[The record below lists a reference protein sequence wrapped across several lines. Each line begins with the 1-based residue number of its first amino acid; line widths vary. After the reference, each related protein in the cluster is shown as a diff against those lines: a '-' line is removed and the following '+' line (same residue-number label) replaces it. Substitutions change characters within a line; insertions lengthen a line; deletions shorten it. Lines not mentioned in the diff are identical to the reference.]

1 LPVSPPA
8 YEGSENQ
15 KGNEVFSNFMST
27 VIELLIVLGIMV
39 LVHEFGHFAVAK
51 LCGIRVEVFSIGFG
65 KRVFGFRRGET
76 EYQISAIPL
85 GGYVKMSGE
94 MGFAGNELS
103 TGTVAP
109 TDPGDFNAHP
119 RWQRILV
126 ALAGP
131 IANFILALGLMT
143 AVSMFHNEVQQF
155 LDGPAITDYIQ
166 SQTPAAKTGIHSGDR
181 IVHYDTIENPTWEDV
196 ANRSILNLNQTIPFS
211 FIHDGQRTD
220 TKLFIEAKGGG
231 PDDFSLDQ
239 IGLVPKMQDTPVQVN
254 SLEPSMPAA
263 RAGLQPN
270 DKILS
275 IDGVQLHSVTAL
287 LSYLQD
293 QAGKPASLNVQRT
306 AANGTAQTLN
316 IHVTPELADTASGKG
331 YRLGFVAVLPPVRV
345 ERLPL
350 GKAMAASWQFNK
362 KNSVLIVEVIK
373 RLFTRQVSVKS
384 LQSPIGIGQQIHQA
398 AQMPGWTPLIGTM
411 SLISINLGILNL
423 MPIPILDG
431 GMILFLLIET
441 IMRRDVNQQIKERI
455 YQVAFVCILAF
466 FAFVIFNDLTR
477 LNLFTKLKP

>member
-1 LPVSPPA
+1 
-8 YEGSENQ
+8 
-15 KGNEVFSNFMST
+15 MST

-65 KRVFGFRRGET
+65 KRLFGFKRGDT
-76 EYQISAIPL
+76 DYQIAAIPL
-85 GGYVKMSGE
+85 GGYVKMAGDTPGETPSG
-94 MGFAGNELS
+94 
-103 TGTVAP
+103 
-109 TDPGDFNAHP
+109 DPGEFNAHP

-143 AVSMFHNEVQQF
+143 GVSMFHNEVQQF
-155 LDGPAITDYIQ
+155 LNGPAVTDYIQ
-166 SQTPAAKTGIHSGDR
+166 TKAPAAKTGIHSGDR
-181 IVHYDTIENPTWEDV
+181 IVHYDTVENPTWEDV

-211 FIHDGQRTD
+211 FLHDGQRTD
-220 TKLFIEAKGGG
+220 TKLFIEATGR

-239 IGLVPKMQDTPVQVN
+239 IGLVPKMQDTPVQVS

-275 IDGVQLHSVTAL
+275 IDGLQFHSVPAL

-293 QAGKPASLNVQRT
+293 QAGKPASLDVQRT
-306 AANGTAQTLN
+306 AANGAVQTLN
-316 IHVTPELADTASGKG
+316 IKVTPELADTASGKG

-350 GKAMAASWQFNK
+350 GKAIAASWQFNK
-362 KNSVLIVEVIK
+362 KNSLLIVEVIK

-431 GMILFLLIET
+431 GMILFLLIESA
-441 IMRRDVNQQIKERI
+441 MRRDLNQQVKERV
-455 YQVAFVCILAF
+455 YQVAFVCLILFA
-466 FAFVIFNDLTR
+466 AFVFYNDLTR
-477 LNLFTKLKP
+477 GH

>member
-1 LPVSPPA
+1 
-8 YEGSENQ
+8 
-15 KGNEVFSNFMST
+15 MST

-65 KRVFGFRRGET
+65 KRLFGFKRGDT
-76 EYQISAIPL
+76 DYQIAAIPL
-85 GGYVKMSGE
+85 GGYVKMAGDTPGESPSG
-94 MGFAGNELS
+94 
-103 TGTVAP
+103 
-109 TDPGDFNAHP
+109 DPGEFNAHP

-143 AVSMFHNEVQQF
+143 GVSMFHNEVQEF
-155 LDGPAITDYIQ
+155 LNGPAVTDYIQ
-166 SQTPAAKTGIHSGDR
+166 TKSPASKTGIHSGDR
-181 IVHYDTIENPTWEDV
+181 IVRYDTVENPTWEDV
-196 ANRSILNLNQTIPFS
+196 FNRSLLNLNQTIPFS
-211 FIHDGQRTD
+211 FVHDGQRTD
-220 TKLFIEAKGGG
+220 TKLFVESKGG
-231 PDDFSLDQ
+231 PDDFSMDQ
-239 IGLVPKMQDTPVQVN
+239 IGLVAKMQNTPVQVN

-275 IDGVQLHSVTAL
+275 IDGLQFHSVTAL
-287 LSYLQD
+287 LNYLQD
-293 QAGKPASLNVQRT
+293 QSGKPASLIVQRA
-306 AANGTAQTLN
+306 AANGTIQTLPLQ
-316 IHVTPELADTASGKG
+316 ITPELTDSATGPKQ
-331 YRLGFVAVLPPVRV
+331 YRLGFAPVQPPVRI

-350 GKAMAASWQFNK
+350 GKAIVASWQFNK
-362 KNSVLIVEVIK
+362 KNSLLIVEVIK

>member
-1 LPVSPPA
+1 
-8 YEGSENQ
+8 
-15 KGNEVFSNFMST
+15 MST
-27 VIELLIVLGIMV
+27 FIELLIVLGIMV

-65 KRVFGFRRGET
+65 KRLFGFKRGDT
-76 EYQISAIPL
+76 DYQIAAIPL
-85 GGYVKMSGE
+85 GGYVKMAGDTPGETPSG
-94 MGFAGNELS
+94 
-103 TGTVAP
+103 
-109 TDPGDFNAHP
+109 DPGEFNAHP

-131 IANFILALGLMT
+131 IANFILAFGLMT
-143 AVSMFHNEVQQF
+143 GVSMFHNEVQKF
-155 LDGPAITDYIQ
+155 LDGPAQTDYIQ
-166 SQTPAAKTGIHSGDR
+166 SKTPAANAGIHAGDL
-181 IVHYDTIENPTWEDV
+181 IVHYDTVENPTWDDV
-196 ANRSILNLNQTIPFS
+196 FNRSLLNLNQTIPFS
-211 FIHDGQRTD
+211 FLHDGRRTD
-220 TKLFIEAKGGG
+220 TKLFVEAKGG

-239 IGLVPKMQDTPVQVN
+239 IGLIPRMQDTPVQVS
-254 SLEPSMPAA
+254 SLEPTMPAA
-263 RAGLQPN
+263 RAGLQPK

-275 IDGVQLHSVTAL
+275 IDGLQLHSVSAL

-293 QAGKPASLNVQRT
+293 QAGKPASLIVQRT
-306 AANGTAQTLN
+306 GADGIIQT
-316 IHVTPELADTASGKG
+316 IPIQVTPELADTASGPKD

-350 GKAMAASWQFNK
+350 GKAMVASWQFNK
-362 KNSVLIVEVIK
+362 KNSLLIVEVIK

-441 IMRRDVNQQIKERI
+441 IMRRDVNQQVKERI

>member
-1 LPVSPPA
+1 
-8 YEGSENQ
+8 
-15 KGNEVFSNFMST
+15 MST

-65 KRVFGFRRGET
+65 KRLFGFRRGET

-94 MGFAGNELS
+94 MTL
-103 TGTVAP
+103 P
-109 TDPGDFNAHP
+109 TDDPNQTEAANDDPGNFNNHP

-131 IANFILALGLMT
+131 VANFILALGLMT
-143 AVSMFHNEVQQF
+143 AVFMMHNEVQKF
-155 LDGPAITDYIQ
+155 LDGPAVTDYIQ
-166 SQTPAAKTGIHSGDR
+166 TKTPAAKTGIQSGDL
-181 IVHYDTIENPTWEDV
+181 IVRFDTVENPTWEDV
-196 ANRSILNLNQTIPFS
+196 FNRCMLNLNQTVPFS
-211 FIHDGQRTD
+211 FVHDGQRTD
-220 TKLFIEAKGGG
+220 TKLFIESKGS
-231 PDDFSLDQ
+231 PDDFNLEE
-239 IGLVPKMQDTPVQVN
+239 IGLIAKMQDTPVQVS
-254 SLEPSMPAA
+254 SLEPTMPAA
-263 RAGLQPN
+263 HAGLKPD

-287 LSYLQD
+287 LAYLQD
-293 QAGKPASLNVQRT
+293 QSGKPAALIVQRE
-306 AANGTAQTLN
+306 ANGTSQN
-316 IHVTPELADTASGKG
+316 IPIQVTPQLTDTASGPKG

-345 ERLPL
+345 ERLPF
-350 GKAMAASWQFNK
+350 GKATLASWQFNK
-362 KNSVLIVEVIK
+362 KNSLLIVEVIK

-441 IMRRDVNQQIKERI
+441 IMRRDVNQQVKERI

>member
-1 LPVSPPA
+1 
-8 YEGSENQ
+8 
-15 KGNEVFSNFMST
+15 MST
-27 VIELLIVLGIMV
+27 IIQLLIVLGIMV

-65 KRVFGFRRGET
+65 KRLFGFRRGET
-76 EYQISAIPL
+76 EYQIAAIPL

-94 MGFAGNELS
+94 SFQPVGQ
-103 TGTVAP
+103 P
-109 TDPGDFNAHP
+109 TDGSAANAVDAANDPGSFNNHP
-119 RWQRILV
+119 RWQRMLV
-126 ALAGP
+126 AFAGP

-143 AVSMFHNEVQQF
+143 GVSMLHNEVQEF

-166 SQTPAAKTGIHSGDR
+166 SKTPAAKAGIRSGDL
-181 IVHYDTIENPTWEDV
+181 IVHFDTVENPTWDDIG
-196 ANRSILNLNQTIPFS
+196 NRSVLNLNQTVPFS
-211 FIHDGQRTD
+211 FVHDGQRTD
-220 TKLFIEAKGGG
+220 TKLFIESKGS
-231 PDDFSLDQ
+231 PDDFSIDQ
-239 IGLVPKMQDTPVQVN
+239 IGFVPKMQQTPVQVS
-254 SLEPSMPAA
+254 SLEPNMPAS
-263 RAGLQPN
+263 RAGLKPG
-270 DKILS
+270 DKILT
-275 IDGVQLHSVTAL
+275 IDGLQLHSVPAL

-293 QAGKPASLNVQRT
+293 QAGKPASLTIQRT
-306 AANGTAQTLN
+306 AANGTVQTQP
-316 IHVTPELADTASGKG
+316 IQVTPELAETPGGTKD

-345 ERLPL
+345 ERLPF

-362 KNSVLIVEVIK
+362 KGSLFIVEVIK

-398 AQMPGWTPLIGTM
+398 AQMPGWMPLIGTM
-411 SLISINLGILNL
+411 SLISLNLGILNL

-431 GMILFLLIET
+431 GLILFLIIET

>member
-1 LPVSPPA
+1 
-8 YEGSENQ
+8 
-15 KGNEVFSNFMST
+15 MST
-27 VIELLIVLGIMV
+27 VIQLLIVLGIMV

-65 KRVFGFRRGET
+65 KRLFGFRRGDT
-76 EYQISAIPL
+76 EYQIAAIPL

-94 MGFAGNELS
+94 MNL
-103 TGTVAP
+103 P
-109 TDPGDFNAHP
+109 TDEPGATATDDPGNFNSHP

-131 IANFILALGLMT
+131 IANFILAFGLMT
-143 AVSMFHNEVQQF
+143 GVSMLHNEVQEF

-166 SQTPAAKTGIHSGDR
+166 PKTSAAKAGIQSGDR
-181 IVHYDTIENPTWEDV
+181 IVHFDTIENPTWEDV
-196 ANRSILNLNQTIPFS
+196 GNRSILNLNQTVPFS

-220 TKLFIEAKGGG
+220 TKLFVASKGN
-231 PDDFSLDQ
+231 PDDFSLDDL
-239 IGLVPKMQDTPVQVN
+239 GLIPKAQNTPVQVD

-263 RAGLQPN
+263 KAGLKPG

-275 IDGVQLHSVTAL
+275 IDGLQLHSVPAL
-287 LSYLQD
+287 LTYLQD
-293 QAGKPASLNVQRT
+293 QAGKPASLIIQRT
-306 AANGTAQTLN
+306 VGGATQTVP
-316 IHVTPELADTASGKG
+316 IQVTPELADIPSGSKD
-331 YRLGFVAVLPPVRV
+331 YRLGFLAVLPPVRV

-350 GKAMAASWQFNK
+350 GKAVAASWKFNEK
-362 KNSVLIVEVIK
+362 GSLFIVEVIK

-384 LQSPIGIGQQIHQA
+384 LQSPIGIGQQIHQV
-398 AQMPGWTPLIGTM
+398 AQMPGWMPLIQTM
-411 SLISINLGILNL
+411 SMISLNLGILNL

-441 IMRRDVNQQIKERI
+441 ILRRDVNQQVKERI